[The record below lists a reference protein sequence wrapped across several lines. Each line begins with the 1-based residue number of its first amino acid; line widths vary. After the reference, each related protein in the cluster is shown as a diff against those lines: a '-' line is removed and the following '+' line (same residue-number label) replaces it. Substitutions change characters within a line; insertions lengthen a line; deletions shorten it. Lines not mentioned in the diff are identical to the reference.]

1 MGRDLRLY
9 NWQNALC
16 KKVEKQILEFRFLKI
31 AVDMSLKNI
40 LRGTGVALITPFKA
54 NYEVDYDA
62 LEKVIDLVINGGV
75 EYVVTLGTTGE
86 TPTLSKIEKIE
97 IIDFT
102 FAKVNNR
109 VPVVAGI
116 GGNNTKEV
124 INDLENYPLDKA
136 IAVLSSSPAYNKPSQ
151 EGIFE
156 HYKALAK
163 ASPKPIIL
171 YNVPGRTSSNIT
183 ASTTL
188 RLADIENIE
197 GIKEASGNMIQ
208 CMQVLRDR
216 PENFLVVSG
225 DDHLALPLIAC
236 GMEGVISVAANC
248 FPKDFSEMT
257 RQALNKNF
265 EKARCLHYKYLDGLD
280 ILFAENNPAGVKAF
294 LSEMGVIENV
304 VRLPLV
310 PLSKLL
316 HQSVKDF
323 LSKTS

>member
-1 MGRDLRLY
+1 
-9 NWQNALC
+9 
-16 KKVEKQILEFRFLKI
+16 
-31 AVDMSLKNI
+31 MSLRNVLK
-40 LRGTGVALITPFKA
+40 GTGVALITPFKT

-62 LEKVIDLVINGGV
+62 LEKVINFVINDGV
-75 EYVVTLGTTGE
+75 EYLITLGTTGE
-86 TPTLSKIEKIE
+86 TPTLSKTEKIE

-102 FAKVNNR
+102 YEMVNNR
-109 VPVVAGI
+109 VPVIVGI
-116 GGNNTKEV
+116 GGNNTKEL
-124 INDLENYPLDKA
+124 IDDLESYPLDEA

-151 EGIFE
+151 DGIYE

-163 ASPKPIIL
+163 ASPKPVIL

-188 RLADIENIE
+188 RLADVKNIA
-197 GIKEASGNMIQ
+197 GIKEASGNMTQ
-208 CMQVLRDR
+208 CMHILRDR

-248 FPKDFSEMT
+248 FPKDFSEMI
-257 RQALNKNF
+257 RQALNNNF
-265 EKARCLHYKYLDGLD
+265 EKARCLHYKCLGGLD

-294 LSEMGVIENV
+294 LSELGIIQNV
-304 VRLPLV
+304 LRLPLV
-310 PLSKLL
+310 PLSKQL

-323 LSKTS
+323 LSKAS